1 MKVNININGVETE
14 ITLTEEQLKQV
25 KSSNPLDEVFKYHN
39 TTQEAFDSL
48 YKNIPK
54 HVKAYELE
62 CMVVASYNKGWIPN
76 FNDTSEYKWYAWL
89 YLDTFRLYTVN
100 CYHSAS
106 GCSAR
111 VLFKNKKDLLEAV
124 EKFENVF
131 RESRMFNN

>member
-25 KSSNPLDEVFKYHN
+25 KSSNPLEEVFKYHN

-48 YKNIPK
+48 YRSIPK

-62 CMVVASYNKGWIPN
+62 CMVVAFYNKGWIPN
-76 FNDTSEYKWYAWL
+76 FNDTSEYKWYAWF
-89 YLDTFRLYTVN
+89 YLHTFRLNFVLSCGSSSN
-100 CYHSAS
+100 
-106 GCSAR
+106 CSAR
-111 VLFKNKKDLLEAV
+111 LLFKNKKDLLEAV